1 MPNLEDAIALAVKAH
16 AGQVDKAGQ
25 AYILHPLRV
34 MFAVE
39 GDVACIVAVLHDVVE
54 DSDTTFDDLLAM
66 GYSEEVLSALE
77 CVTRREDETYMEFVQ
92 RAKVN
97 PIARQVKLA
106 DMEDNMDVRRLTQIS
121 DKDRERLNR
130 YRNAWKFLKSDDV

>member
-16 AGQVDKAGQ
+16 AGQVDKAGEV
-25 AYILHPLRV
+25 YILHPLRV

-39 GDVACIVAVLHDVVE
+39 GEVARIVAVLHDVVE
-54 DSDTTFDDLLAM
+54 DSDTTFDDLLVM
-66 GYSEEVLSALE
+66 GYSEEVLSALD

-106 DMEDNMDVRRLTQIS
+106 DMEDNMDVRRLTEIS
-121 DKDRERLNR
+121 HKDRQRLNR
-130 YRNAWKFLKSDDV
+130 YRNAWKFLKG

>member
-16 AGQVDKAGQ
+16 TGQVDKAGQ
-25 AYILHPLRV
+25 IYILHPLRV

-39 GDVACIVAVLHDVVE
+39 GETAQIVAVLHDVVE
-54 DSDTTFDDLLAM
+54 DSDTTFVDLLAM
-66 GYSEEVLSALE
+66 GYSTEVLSALD
-77 CVTRREDETYMEFVQ
+77 CLTRRDGETYMEFVQ

-106 DMEDNMDVRRLTQIS
+106 DMEDNMDVRRLTQIT

-130 YRNAWKFLKSDDV
+130 YRNAWKFLKSD